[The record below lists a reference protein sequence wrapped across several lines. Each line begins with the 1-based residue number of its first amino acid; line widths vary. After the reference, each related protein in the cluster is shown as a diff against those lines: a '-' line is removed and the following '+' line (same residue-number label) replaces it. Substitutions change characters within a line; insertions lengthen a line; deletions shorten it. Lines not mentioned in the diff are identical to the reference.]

1 MANSSLKS
9 TVARK
14 AAKVTAKHTARGTA
28 SRLKR
33 SPIRAT
39 TLLAVGG
46 VLGVLAGWLAA
57 RSRIAA
63 PSPG

>member
-14 AAKVTAKHTARGTA
+14 AAKVTAKHTARGAT
-28 SRLKR
+28 SKLKR
-33 SPIRAT
+33 RPIRAT
-39 TLLAVGG
+39 TLLALGG
-46 VLGVLAGWLAA
+46 AIGAVAGWLAA
-57 RSRIAA
+57 RSTTAA